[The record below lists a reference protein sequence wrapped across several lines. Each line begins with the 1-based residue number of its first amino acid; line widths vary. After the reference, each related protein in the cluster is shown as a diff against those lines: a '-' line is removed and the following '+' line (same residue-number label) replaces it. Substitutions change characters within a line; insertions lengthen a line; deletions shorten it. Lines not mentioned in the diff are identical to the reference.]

1 MYMKKQVSLLV
12 VFIAANFF
20 IFSSCNKDDDNPPP
34 TKTKT
39 QLITQSNWKFKAATV
54 NGGDISGSL
63 QACQKDN
70 VMTFTVALS
79 GTVDE
84 GPTKCNAGD
93 PQQNPFTW
101 NFAANETTLHISTVL
116 FTGGSSDFTL
126 VSLTETEL
134 VVSQPFSVGPGVP
147 QTVVVTFQ
155 H

>member
-1 MYMKKQVSLLV
+1 MKKQLSLLALL
-12 VFIAANFF
+12 ITTNFF
-20 IFSSCNKDDDNPPP
+20 LFSSCKKNDTPQPVP
-34 TKTKT
+34 KTKT
-39 QLITQSNWKFKAATV
+39 QLITQSSWKFKSATV
-54 NGGDISGSL
+54 NGGDISASL
-63 QACQKDN
+63 QTCQKDN
-70 VMTFTVALS
+70 VMTFTVALT

-84 GPTKCNAGD
+84 GLAKCNAAD
-93 PQQNPFTW
+93 PQTNPFTW
-101 NFAANETTLHISTVL
+101 NFAASETMLHISTVL